1 MKLRDYQIDIANQAV
16 AILNINKIVY
26 ISAEVRTGKSL
37 MALETARLYGAER
50 VLFLTKKKAI
60 SSIEDDY
67 RDFGYTFNLTV
78 INDESMHK
86 IEGQFDLVIHD
97 EHHRFGAFPKTGTNT
112 KQFKSLYGHLPM
124 IFLSGT
130 MSPESYSQI
139 YHQFWVSKFS
149 PFLRYVNFYKWA
161 NDFVNIKLRNLGYA
175 QVKDYSDA
183 NYDKIYPIIKPY
195 IITFTQEQ
203 SGFTTQVIEH
213 IIPVEMQPVTYNVIN
228 RLKRDLVVTASDGR
242 VILADTGV
250 KLQQKVHQLGS
261 GTIKFEDGTSKIIDY
276 SKANVIKERFSDYKI
291 GIFYKYKEE
300 FNMLKEVFG
309 DKITTELD
317 EFNQSDKW
325 IAYQYLSGREGI
337 NLSKADYLV
346 MFSIDFSATTYFQ
359 ARARMAVKDREKN
372 EIFWLFAKNTLD
384 DKIYRTVIKKKN
396 YTSTLFKKHVSNVGT
411 SKAKENNEPTTA
423 RRMASR
429 KTN

>member
-1 MKLRDYQIDIANQAV
+1 MKLRDYQVDIANQAFK
-16 AILNINKIVY
+16 ILPDKKIVY

-37 MALETARLYGAER
+37 MALETAKLFGAER

-97 EHHRFGAFPKTGTNT
+97 EHHRFGAFPKPGTNT

-149 PFLRYVNFYKWA
+149 PFRQYTNFYKWA

-175 QVKDYSDA
+175 QVKDYSEA

-213 IIPVEMQPVTYNVIN
+213 IIPVYMQPVTYNVIN

-396 YTSTLFKKHVSNVGT
+396 YTSTLFKKHVSNVRT
-411 SKAKENNEPTTA
+411 STTKENNEPTTA

-429 KTN
+429 KID